1 MCNLYKLTLKMDYM
15 CIIQSIGVVL
25 FFCFAHRI
33 LSRIDS
39 KMQNNILL
47 IIKVFKILL
56 AVSFMATAI
65 TLVITKVLNVD
76 GPDNKTEED
85 ENDDNES
92 QWYEVGELLFKVQF
106 LFAYYTM

>member
-1 MCNLYKLTLKMDYM
+1 
-15 CIIQSIGVVL
+15 
-25 FFCFAHRI
+25 
-33 LSRIDS
+33 
-39 KMQNNILL
+39 
-47 IIKVFKILL
+47 
-56 AVSFMATAI
+56 MATAI